1 MKWKTKRLKLTKD
14 QKARGVIF
22 SSALIVT
29 NREIETTI
37 HEVLATDPD
46 AERKI
51 ANLRDVNFF
60 KGLAAEFGF
69 DVIHEIRI

>member
-1 MKWKTKRLKLTKD
+1 MKWETKRLKLTKD
-14 QKARGVIF
+14 QRARGVIF

-51 ANLRDVNFF
+51 TNLRDVDFF

-69 DVIHEIRI
+69 DVIHEMRI